1 MIMVRIGLDEP
12 ESIYLPVLEGL
23 MRSKFFLCALGG
35 TPKHAHLFLQTS
47 DNRVGYLDPHKTT
60 RAAKSEEELF
70 QRESEFISELSWIKL
85 AKIDSSM
92 ALVFNLRKESVGEFW
107 E

>member
-1 MIMVRIGLDEP
+1 MQN
-12 ESIYLPVLEGL
+12 
-23 MRSKFFLCALGG
+23 KFFLCTLGG

-60 RAAKSEEELF
+60 KAASTEEELLK
-70 QRESEFISELSWIKL
+70 REAEFLGELSWIKIS
-85 AKIDSSM
+85 KVDSSM
-92 ALVFNLRKESVGEFW
+92 ALAFSLRREEL